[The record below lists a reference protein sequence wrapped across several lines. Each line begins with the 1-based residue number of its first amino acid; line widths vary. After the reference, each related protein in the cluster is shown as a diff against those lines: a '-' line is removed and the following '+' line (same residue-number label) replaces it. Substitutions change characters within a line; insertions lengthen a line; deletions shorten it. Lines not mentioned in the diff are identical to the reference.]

1 MTKPQDY
8 TVKQFISEI
17 RTIIEANPDK
27 VNAFAEAANGVP
39 GSCVYENQQ
48 GDHCIIGEWLSSID
62 LLDSLPWSGFED
74 GNGMKECIS
83 LDPDVDEQYPY
94 GLRAVSAYGV
104 LLLAG
109 FNREICDIASKV
121 QNIADKQVPWKTLL
135 DTPELSGN

>member
-27 VNAFAEAANGVP
+27 VNAFAEAANGLP

-74 GNGMKECIS
+74 DNGMKECIS

-104 LLLAG
+104 LMFAG
-109 FNREICDIASKV
+109 FNEGICDIASRV
-121 QNIADKQVPWKTLL
+121 QNIADGEGPWKTIL
-135 DTPELSGN
+135 DYLKIFNT

>member
-8 TVKQFISEI
+8 TVKQFIQEI
-17 RTIIEANPDK
+17 RAIVEANPEK

-39 GSCVYENQQ
+39 GACVYENQQ
-48 GDHCIIGEWLSSID
+48 GDHCIIGEFLSSID

-74 GNGMKECIS
+74 DNGMKECIS

-104 LLLAG
+104 LLFAG
-109 FNREICDIASKV
+109 FNGDVSELAGRIQTAADMQVRWKV
-121 QNIADKQVPWKTLL
+121 LL
-135 DTPELSGN
+135 EMPELSGN

>member
-48 GDHCIIGEWLSSID
+48 GDHCIIG
-62 LLDSLPWSGFED
+62 
-74 GNGMKECIS
+74 
-83 LDPDVDEQYPY
+83 
-94 GLRAVSAYGV
+94 
-104 LLLAG
+104 
-109 FNREICDIASKV
+109 
-121 QNIADKQVPWKTLL
+121 
-135 DTPELSGN
+135 